1 MKIKTLVVGQLQT
14 NCYLLIK
21 DNACLIID
29 PGDEFT
35 KIKDQIGSF
44 NVLGILITHHHFD
57 HVGALKPLQKLYN
70 VKVYEYSNLK
80 EQEYEIGP
88 FKFEVIYTLGHSN
101 DSVTYYFKKEKIM
114 FVGDFIFASSI
125 GRTDLDTGDSN
136 LMVKSLIKIKSYNDD
151 IKLFPGHGNS
161 TTLGYEKEHNYY
173 LENI

>member
-1 MKIKTLVVGQLQT
+1 
-14 NCYLLIK
+14 
-21 DNACLIID
+21 
-29 PGDEFT
+29 
-35 KIKDQIGSF
+35 
-44 NVLGILITHHHFD
+44 
-57 HVGALKPLQKLYN
+57 
-70 VKVYEYSNLK
+70 
-80 EQEYEIGP
+80 
-88 FKFEVIYTLGHSN
+88 
-101 DSVTYYFKKEKIM
+101 M